1 MAGRGSAPVA
11 RRLKLVWTRAAALDR
26 QRIRAH
32 IAGDSPRAA
41 LRLDMLISEKA
52 GLLAD
57 QPRLGRP
64 GRVEGTRELV
74 VHPSYVLIYEV
85 RRDAVRVLRL
95 LHAARRWPASG

>member
-1 MAGRGSAPVA
+1 MARRASAPAV
-11 RRLKLVWTRAAALDR
+11 RRLKLVWTRTAARDR
-26 QRIRAH
+26 RLIREH

-41 LRLDMLISEKA
+41 LRLDVLISERA

-74 VHPSYVLIYEV
+74 VHPSYVLVYDVTE
-85 RRDAVRVLRL
+85 DAVRVLRL
-95 LHAARRWPASG
+95 LHAARRWPAGG